1 MKSMATDI
9 LQPMSPVSEV
19 RVPPGGLHRLL
30 LIEDS
35 LTQAL
40 KTRHLLQDEGY
51 DVTVCR
57 TGEEGLTAA
66 RSFQHDMVLLDVNLP
81 GTSGFDVCQKIKSNP
96 ETRDIPVLMLT
107 AHGRVEDLVEG
118 IESGADD
125 YVTKPFHELE
135 LKARIK
141 SLLRT
146 RHLQMEL
153 VEKNAALMSAYKEIE
168 QLAITDSLTELYNRR
183 FFNQRIVNEV
193 ERAKRFH
200 TPLSS
205 VMIDVD
211 CFKRLN
217 DTHGH
222 LTGDS
227 VLRVIA
233 DILKAEIRQIDI
245 AARFGGEE
253 FILLLPETV
262 KAGAT
267 VLAERIRV
275 AVMEH
280 DFGQIGQVTVSAGVA
295 ELPQSNDV
303 TSEYLINLADGA
315 LYRAKMAG
323 RNRVVTE

>member
-1 MKSMATDI
+1 MALDI
-9 LQPMSPVSEV
+9 VQPSLADSRIAPT
-19 RVPPGGLHRLL
+19 GLHRLL

-40 KTRHLLQDEGY
+40 KIRQLLQDDGFE
-51 DVTVCR
+51 VTVSR
-57 TGEEGLTAA
+57 TGEEGLSSA
-66 RSFQHDMVLLDVNLP
+66 RSFLHDMVLLDVNLP
-81 GTSGFDVCQKIKSNP
+81 GTSGFEVCKKLKSNP

-107 AHGRVEDLVEG
+107 AHGKVEDLVEG

-146 RHLQMEL
+146 RHLQIEL

-183 FFNQRIVNEV
+183 FFNQRIVHEV

-200 TPLSS
+200 VPLSL

-211 CFKRLN
+211 NFKRLN

-227 VLRVIA
+227 VLRVLA
-233 DILKAEIRQIDI
+233 DVLKAEIRQIDI

-253 FILLLPETV
+253 FILLLPETI
-262 KAGAT
+262 KSGAA

-275 AVMEH
+275 SVAEH
-280 DFGQIGQVTVSAGVA
+280 DFGHIGTVTVSAGVA
-295 ELPQSNDV
+295 QQPDAEDA
-303 TSEYLINLADGA
+303 TSELLINLADSA
-315 LYRAKMAG
+315 LYKAKMAG
-323 RNRVVTE
+323 RNCIVIE

>member
-1 MKSMATDI
+1 MSTEA
-9 LQPMSPVSEV
+9 LQPLNESRILSS
-19 RVPPGGLHRLL
+19 GLHRLL

-40 KTRHLLQDEGY
+40 KTKQLLQEEGY
-51 DVTVCR
+51 NVTVSR

-66 RSFQHDMVLLDVNLP
+66 RSFQHDVVLLDVNLP
-81 GTSGFDVCQKIKSNP
+81 GTSGFDVCQKLKSNP
-96 ETRDIPVLMLT
+96 DTRDIPVLMLT
-107 AHGRVEDLVEG
+107 AHGKVEDLVEG

-146 RHLQMEL
+146 RQLQMEL

-183 FFNQRIVNEV
+183 FFNQRIVQEV

-211 CFKRLN
+211 YFKGLN

-233 DILKAEIRQIDI
+233 DVLKAEIRQIDI

-253 FILLLPETV
+253 FILLLPETL
-262 KAGAT
+262 KDGAA
-267 VLAERIRV
+267 VLADRIRV

-280 DFGQIGQVTVSAGVA
+280 DFGRVGRVTVSAGVA
-295 ELPQSNDV
+295 ELPDSDEA
-303 TSEYLINLADGA
+303 TPEHLINLADGA

-323 RNRVVTE
+323 RNRVVIE